1 LTFARRRNEICR
13 TAVFVQGG
21 YMSKWN
27 SIIATGICTLLA
39 VLGTV
44 YLALEKKAV
53 VEAAGVQAP
62 RA

>member
-1 LTFARRRNEICR
+1 
-13 TAVFVQGG
+13 
-21 YMSKWN
+21 MSKRN